1 MRAEYRL
8 LGPLEVV
15 LDGEPVAV
23 PAGRGRVLL
32 ATLLLRA
39 NRFTSVDELVER
51 LWEGAPPDLDRAHKT
66 LQTVVMRL
74 RQALGEAN
82 CVRHEPGGY
91 LAEIEPEQLD
101 LLRFRALVAR
111 QEFGAA
117 LALWRGPVLGNVVSE
132 SLHRDE
138 VPSLLEEQLA
148 ALEQRIEAD
157 LTAGRS
163 ADLVPELQD
172 LTRRHPLRDRF
183 WGHLMLALYR
193 SGQQAGALAAYRQVS
208 GMLADELGIDPAPAL
223 RELHEQILR
232 GEVAPP
238 KEKRVTP
245 RQLPP
250 ALATF
255 AGREDDVGRLT
266 ASGAPVLVIAG
277 TGGVGKTSLAVHWA
291 HRITERFT
299 DGQIFVN
306 LRGQDP
312 VRAMLPQ
319 EALTLVLKALGV
331 DSVPGGLDEQVALY
345 RSLVADRKLLLL
357 LDNAA
362 NAEQVRPLLPASAGA
377 LTIVTSRGDLR
388 GLALHDADLLRLPVL
403 SDDDGTRVLERV
415 LGPDRVRA
423 ETEAAAALVRLC
435 GGLPL
440 ALRIAAADLSSQDA
454 MTIADK
460 VAQLDDDRLGE
471 LAVPGDPAAAVSVV
485 LDESY
490 SSLPEE
496 TRMVLRRLGLLPGAD
511 FTANDAAVI
520 AGLPNA
526 RRHLNH
532 LVAVHLVE
540 QRGTRF
546 ALHDLLRVY
555 ARERCTS
562 EETDEAIARLYDFY
576 RRMTHAAA
584 ELLFPDQRRYPL
596 ATITTQLP
604 HVVLKSTDEAFAW
617 LNAEHTNLIATML
630 VATERGD
637 HRLVAELG
645 AVANAFYYDVRDDA
659 NWSVLCEIRDRSS
672 RASGDDLLVA
682 AADLGTSI
690 YHFCQGD
697 FAGVKRLGQEALD
710 IGLREGDLS
719 IQASAHLNFGAIAR
733 MAGDPA
739 SAAEHMRQALAN
751 QEQVGSIE
759 GQALVLRNLA
769 AVSFELSDYL
779 ATEQTLLRTREL
791 TGSPAVHAS
800 VHDSLTIVYLELG
813 RFAESRAHHE
823 KYLALLGELGNSLR
837 ISLGTAAMVKA
848 ELARGKVDEAF
859 DLVLDLLE
867 EVRHRVGLE
876 EEFHVWQALEEVLDR
891 CGEHEDAL
899 AAALVHLRLA
909 GEDSAAIAFRL
920 TAHQAAGRAYRNL
933 GELEPAA
940 GHLNEA
946 RAARADIAYS
956 VEGEGALFRERALL
970 HLATGETDEA
980 LRCAEQAVAT
990 HQRHRQR
997 YEEGQSL
1004 RVLAEVRRAAGDE
1017 EGAAAAAA
1025 SATDAYRDCGVPIG
1039 SSE

>member
-101 LLRFRALVAR
+101 LLRFRALVSR
-111 QEFGAA
+111 QQFGPA

-138 VPSLLEEQLA
+138 VPSLVEEQLA

-163 ADLVPELQD
+163 ADLVPELHD

-183 WGHLMLALYR
+183 WAHLMLALYR
-193 SGQQAGALAAYRQVS
+193 SGQQAGALATYRQVS
-208 GMLADELGIDPAPAL
+208 EMFADELGIDPAPAL
-223 RELHEQILR
+223 SELHEQILR
-232 GEVAPP
+232 GEVTPP

-250 ALATF
+250 DLATF
-255 AGREDDVGRLT
+255 AGREDDVARLA
-266 ASGAPVLVIAG
+266 ASGAKVLAIAG

-291 HRITERFT
+291 HRISERFT
-299 DGQIFVN
+299 DGQIFVH

-312 VRAMLPQ
+312 VRAMPPQ

-331 DSVPGGLDEQVALY
+331 DSVPAGLDELVALY
-345 RSLVADRKLLLL
+345 RSLVADRKLLLV

-388 GLALHDADLLRLPVL
+388 GLALHDGDLLRLPVL
-403 SDDDGTRVLERV
+403 SDHDGTRVLERV
-415 LGPDRVRA
+415 LGADRVRA
-423 ETEAAAALVRLC
+423 EAEAAATLVRLC

-440 ALRIAAADLSSQDA
+440 ALRIAAADLSSQDT

-460 VAQLDDDRLGE
+460 VAQLGDDRLGE
-471 LAVPGDPAAAVSVV
+471 LSVPGDPAAAVSVV

-532 LVAVHLVE
+532 LVGVHLVE

-562 EETDEAIARLYDFY
+562 DETDEAIARLYDFY
-576 RRMTHAAA
+576 RRMTDAAA

-596 ATITTQLP
+596 NTTTTPLP
-604 HVVLKSTDEAFAW
+604 GVVLKSTDEAFAW
-617 LNAEHTNLIATML
+617 LNTEHVNLIATML

-645 AVANAFYYDVRDDA
+645 AVANGFYYEVRYDTDWA
-659 NWSVLCEIRDRSS
+659 VLCEIRDRSS
-672 RASGDDLLVA
+672 RASGDDLLIA
-682 AADLGTSI
+682 GANLGASI
-690 YHFCQGD
+690 YRYCQGD
-697 FAGVKRLGQEALD
+697 FAEVKQLAQEALD
-710 IGLREGDLS
+710 IGVREGDLS
-719 IQASAHLNFGAIAR
+719 IQASAHLSIGAVAR
-733 MAGDPA
+733 IAGDTETA
-739 SAAEHMRQALAN
+739 VEHLQRTLAIH
-751 QEQVGSIE
+751 ERRGSTE
-759 GQALVLRNLA
+759 GQALALRNLA
-769 AVSFELSDYL
+769 ALWCELSDYP
-779 ATEQTLLRTREL
+779 ATEQALLRVLEL
-791 TGSPAVHAS
+791 ADSPAVRVVTHEGL
-800 VHDSLTIVYLELG
+800 VTTCVELG
-813 RFAESRAHHE
+813 RFADARAHYE
-823 KYLALLGELGNSLR
+823 QYLAVLAELGAPLR
-837 ISLGTAAMVKA
+837 VSIGAASVVRIDLALG
-848 ELARGKVDEAF
+848 RVDEAF

-867 EVRHRVGLE
+867 EARHRIGME
-876 EEFHVWQALEEVLDR
+876 EECHVWHALEDVMDH
-891 CGEHEDAL
+891 CGAHEDAL
-899 AAALVHLRLA
+899 VAALVRLRLI
-909 GEDSAAIAFRL
+909 GEDSTVPSYRL
-920 TAHQAAGRAYRNL
+920 TAHCSAARAYRKL
-933 GELEPAA
+933 GALEPAVN
-940 GHLNEA
+940 HLNEA
-946 RAARADIAYS
+946 RAVRTAAGYA
-956 VEGEGALFRERALL
+956 VEGEGVLLSERALL
-970 HLATGETDEA
+970 HLAMGELSEA
-980 LRCAEQAVAT
+980 LLCAEEAVAT

-997 YEEGQSL
+997 YLEGQSHAT
-1004 RVLAEVRRAAGDE
+1004 LAAVRRALGDE
-1017 EGAAAAAA
+1017 EGAEAAEALAIN
-1025 SATDAYRDCGVPIG
+1025 AYRDCGVPVG
-1039 SSE
+1039 SPG